1 VIGLP
6 DDKWGEKV
14 AVVVIP
20 KPGTDRTTITDKDI
34 MECCREKL
42 AGYKRPKEVIFISQD
57 EMPRT
62 PTGKI
67 LHRKLRE
74 KYKQPKK

>member
-1 VIGLP
+1 VA
-6 DDKWGEKV
+6 
-14 AVVVIP
+14 AVVITRPGVDP
-20 KPGTDRTTITDKDI
+20 KSITAKDI

-74 KYKQPKK
+74 RYRDQKK

>member
-1 VIGLP
+1 
-6 DDKWGEKV
+6 V
-14 AVVVIP
+14 AVVVVP
-20 KPGTDRTTITDKDI
+20 KPGVREDMINENII
-34 MECCREKL
+34 MDCCRGKM
-42 AGYKRPKEVIFISQD
+42 AGYKRPKEVIFINPD

-74 KYKQPKK
+74 KYIK

>member
-1 VIGLP
+1 VVGVP

-14 AVVVIP
+14 AAVVITR
-20 KPGTDRTTITDKDI
+20 PGVDPRSITEKDI
-34 MECCREKL
+34 MECCRDKL
-42 AGYKRPKEVIFISQD
+42 AGYKRPKEVVFISQD

-67 LHRKLRE
+67 LHRILRE
-74 KYKQPKK
+74 RLRQPKK

>member
-1 VIGLP
+1 M
-6 DDKWGEKV
+6 V
-14 AVVVIP
+14 AVVC
-20 KPGTDRTTITDKDI
+20 KKTGDEADRLDEDAIID
-34 MECCREKL
+34 CCRDRL
-42 AGYKRPKEVIFISQD
+42 AGFKRPKEVIFIDPD

-74 KYKQPKK
+74 KYHKTGGKKNE

>member
-1 VIGLP
+1 
-6 DDKWGEKV
+6 
-14 AVVVIP
+14 
-20 KPGTDRTTITDKDI
+20 

-67 LHRKLRE
+67 LHRVLRE
-74 KYKQPKK
+74 RLGALKK